1 MGRNFLLLLLLLPPS
16 IFSPPTSDLQLLP
29 LYPLLWSFIF
39 PLLLALCLSSF
50 ISPSSP
56 ILCSLQALPTSR
68 QGLHPRLSCPC
79 EGLQRHLQAGS
90 GTAAGSPAPGEEVGS
105 CSASGRG
112 GGAHP
117 RPHPTAAFC
126 RPQLRVWLLW
136 VDAGITTSP
145 VPVSPDNPNYQAS
158 SSPQRLDA
166 RHDRVKGRIPSP
178 SQSLPRGQPKD
189 ANVLCAPGREGPT
202 GAGTPITDGESETQ
216 TGGKGQAPQDPGEP
230 NTVH

>member
-1 MGRNFLLLLLLLPPS
+1 MASLTPWMGRNFLLLLLLLPPS

-105 CSASGRG
+105 CSASGRRG
-112 GGAHP
+112 GGARPLAPSQNPPLPPAALGLAALGRCWHHYQP
-117 RPHPTAAFC
+117 RPC
-126 RPQLRVWLLW
+126 
-136 VDAGITTSP
+136 
-145 VPVSPDNPNYQAS
+145 
-158 SSPQRLDA
+158 
-166 RHDRVKGRIPSP
+166 
-178 SQSLPRGQPKD
+178 LP
-189 ANVLCAPGREGPT
+189 
-202 GAGTPITDGESETQ
+202 
-216 TGGKGQAPQDPGEP
+216 
-230 NTVH
+230 